1 MTAHKPNPRDILPD
15 WLRRLTL
22 SKSKIKPQPRC
33 TCGRFCSTHDD
44 VPDVKSKL
52 VAELSAQGAYVPAR
66 FAKKAQEQ
74 GRGN

>member
-1 MTAHKPNPRDILPD
+1 MDLRNIFRRKSEPLPHVV
-15 WLRRLTL
+15 
-22 SKSKIKPQPRC
+22 IQPRC

-74 GRGN
+74 GRGNP